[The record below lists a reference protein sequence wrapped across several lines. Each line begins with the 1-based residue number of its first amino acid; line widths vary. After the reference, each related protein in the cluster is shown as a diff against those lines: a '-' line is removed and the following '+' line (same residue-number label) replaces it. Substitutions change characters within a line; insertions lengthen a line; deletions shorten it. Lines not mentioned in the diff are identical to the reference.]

1 MSADEIGPFV
11 AGELPGQIQQ
21 TFTDASGTA
30 LNLTGYTVR
39 YHYKRH
45 GTTAVTR
52 NGVLVTAA
60 SGIVGY
66 TPVAADLNTAG
77 VYSAEF
83 SVTNGTNT
91 YYSDKIVYRVKEALG
106 AAS

>member
-1 MSADEIGPFV
+1 MTIEIGPFTQY
-11 AGELPGQIQQ
+11 ELPGQIQH
-21 TFTDASGTA
+21 TFTDSAGVA

-45 GTTAVTR
+45 GVAAVTR

-66 TPVAADLNTAG
+66 TPIAADLNTAG
-77 VYSAEF
+77 VYKAHFSA
-83 SVTNGTNT
+83 TNLTNT
-91 YYSDKIVYRVKEALG
+91 YYSDDIVYRVKEALG